1 MANNPQPS
9 KRLRAYKYRLFLARL
24 NNKIEAVIDADN
36 RIRPRGEA
44 RLMMYMTLFADVR
57 DSVLNFAAAEM
68 EANC

>member
-1 MANNPQPS
+1 MANNPQSS
-9 KRLRAYKYRLFLARL
+9 KRLRACDYRLFLARL
-24 NNKIEAVIDADN
+24 NNKIETVIDVDN

-68 EANC
+68 EANR